1 MTFEPAVLRNE
12 ERIILALRSLYA
24 RYGYA
29 PYHMSKFEEYDLYA
43 RNKDFLISSD
53 VITFTDTNGKLK
65 ALKPDVTLSIVRSSR
80 LAPGELKKLYYDE
93 NVYRV
98 SGGSRGFREIMQV
111 GLECLGAV
119 DDYCLGEVLLLAAE
133 SLRLLSPENRLNI
146 SHLGIVGALLETLP
160 LSEEARARAL
170 RCIGEKNLH
179 ELAALCLEA
188 GAAEDAVARLCG
200 LVRCSGA
207 PETVLPKLRELGAP
221 EEAVAQL
228 ERLTALLREGGV
240 GDTLCI
246 DFSVLGDLRYYNGV
260 AFNGFVRGVPQ
271 SVISGGQYDKLL
283 ARMGRRGRAVG
294 FAVYLDRLDH
304 LDPGT
309 RKNDADTVLLYDEGA
324 DPLLVAAAVRA
335 LAAEGAVLALKAL
348 PEGLRCGRC
357 LKLTESGVIPLA

>member
-1 MTFEPAVLRNE
+1 MDFEPGVLRNE
-12 ERIILALRSLYA
+12 EKIILALRSLYA

-29 PYHMSKFEEYDLYA
+29 PYHMSKFEDYDLYV

-53 VITFTDTNGKLK
+53 VITFTDTHGKLK

-146 SHLGIVGALLETLP
+146 SHLGIVGALLEALP

-304 LDPGT
+304 LDPGK